1 MYVRTIC
8 FFSPA
13 RAKGGTF
20 EIALE
25 IEVEKEVETE
35 GERGVVVGGSREDEE
50 VVFKVVFD
58 VVFEVEESR
67 VVRLE

>member
-1 MYVRTIC
+1 M
-8 FFSPA
+8 
-13 RAKGGTF
+13 